1 MNCIFCNIYL
11 HRRYKLNIG
20 GNYYCRCCR
29 SNQLYGDDNVLIK
42 HDMVITY
49 NDSICTYIGM
59 NLDNKSI
66 LIINNK
72 HHNFNYLL
80 KLTPTN
86 FSSKIKTIMAFL

>member
-11 HRRYKLNIG
+11 HRKYKLSTG
-20 GNYYCRCCR
+20 RFYFCKDCR
-29 SNQLYGDDNVLIK
+29 SSQLYGNDNILIR
-42 HDMVITY
+42 HDMIIIY
-49 NDSICTYIGM
+49 NDFACTYIAM

-80 KLTPTN
+80 KLTPAN